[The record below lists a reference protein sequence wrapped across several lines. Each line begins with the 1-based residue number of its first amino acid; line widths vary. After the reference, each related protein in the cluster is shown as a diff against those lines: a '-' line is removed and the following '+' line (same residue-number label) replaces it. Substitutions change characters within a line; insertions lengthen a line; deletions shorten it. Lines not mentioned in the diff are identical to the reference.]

1 MKKMFPDYEEQIIN
15 DDGMRTIFDVLGANT
30 DEYDFVNVVAGPERI
45 REFEKILVD
54 YNGSEYFNFEDGYK
68 TIVAGPR
75 DDAKEGVEGASA
87 SKQRKAVKDDDYE
100 GFKKDLPDN
109 INDGDALALFNA
121 VRIGMGIK
129 AAAKVKEEFADW
141 KIAPRFDQ
149 QTLREQ
155 YVTKRIFRIGDL
167 VENLNTGLIGRI
179 LRRGTN
185 YLICVTEEDNMFK
198 SWIRDVMEAVKPAKK
213 TEKYGDDY
221 LYRAPGKPN
230 TLVGTS
236 GYLKNA
242 MKAMGVKEIK
252 GFINKN
258 KAKK

>member
-1 MKKMFPDYEEQIIN
+1 
-15 DDGMRTIFDVLGANT
+15 
-30 DEYDFVNVVAGPERI
+30 
-45 REFEKILVD
+45 
-54 YNGSEYFNFEDGYK
+54 
-68 TIVAGPR
+68 
-75 DDAKEGVEGASA
+75 
-87 SKQRKAVKDDDYE
+87 
-100 GFKKDLPDN
+100 
-109 INDGDALALFNA
+109 
-121 VRIGMGIK
+121 MGIK

-155 YVTKRIFRIGDL
+155 YVTKKIFRIGDL
-167 VENLNTGLIGRI
+167 VENLNTGLVGRI

-213 TEKYGDDY
+213 TQKYGDDY

-242 MKAMGVKEIK
+242 MKVMGVKEIK